1 MSYNANNH
9 PDIHHYIDLHKE
21 VYGTKRGTIFHVS
34 KEAFEASYAYLVEY
48 VSCPVYQAERE
59 AEWKALRE
67 EWEREER
74 LDAQYH
80 AEREAREARE
90 QAEARENELWLQW
103 QDEED
108 RLMGA
113 RVR

>member
-21 VYGTKRGTIFHVS
+21 VYHTKRGCSIHAS
-34 KEAFEASYAYLVEY
+34 KEAFEASYAHLVEY

-59 AEWKALRE
+59 AEWEAERA
-67 EWEREER
+67 EWERVER
-74 LDAQYH
+74 EDAQFEG
-80 AEREAREARE
+80 EREAREARE
-90 QAEARENELWLQW
+90 KVEAHENELWHQW
-103 QDEED
+103 QDEEA
-108 RLMGA
+108 RLM

>member
-21 VYGTKRGTIFHVS
+21 VYHTKRGCSIHAS
-34 KEAFEASYAYLVEY
+34 KEAFEASYAHLVEY

-59 AEWKALRE
+59 AEWERV
-67 EWEREER
+67 ERE
-74 LDAQYH
+74 DAQFEG
-80 AEREAREARE
+80 EREAREARE
-90 QAEARENELWLQW
+90 KVEAHENELWHQW
-103 QDEED
+103 QDEEA
-108 RLMGA
+108 RLM

>member
-21 VYGTKRGTIFHVS
+21 VYGTKRGCVIHAS

-59 AEWKALRE
+59 PSGR
-67 EWEREER
+67 
-74 LDAQYH
+74 H
-80 AEREAREARE
+80 
-90 QAEARENELWLQW
+90 
-103 QDEED
+103 
-108 RLMGA
+108 
-113 RVR
+113 